1 LRQSRPRRGRRQS
14 SGPQTKQPAH
24 LSRIKT
30 TQDHNAERKTYFFNA
45 IDPKRTSKGLPRID
59 SGAPYNP
66 KFHRHFSAIS
76 SSNQF

>member
-1 LRQSRPRRGRRQS
+1 VGGFSSVRISHFGLEQSGLIF
-14 SGPQTKQPAH
+14 GLGQTSA
-24 LSRIKT
+24 
-30 TQDHNAERKTYFFNA
+30 N
-45 IDPKRTSKGLPRID
+45 DPKRTSKGLPRID